1 MKFSCTKKI
10 KTLFVK
16 NLSVKPGRG
25 TRFTNSGQ
33 ADLEVTGFLKA
44 ALKRSFII
52 NTNFTLSIETINK
65 KQDIMITR

>member
-44 ALKRSFII
+44 ALKRSYK
-52 NTNFTLSIETINK
+52 NHTN
-65 KQDIMITR
+65 